1 MCVCALPRQPTEA
14 GRRARCSST
23 TQLAL
28 VARAGGAGRTLLH
41 ADREDDG
48 PWLSLPPLLPPLPP
62 QYTCVFCGK
71 TSVKR
76 KSTGI
81 WNCGSC
87 KKVQTGGS
95 YQLAT
100 AAAATVRSNL
110 SRLRKTVEE
119 A

>member
-1 MCVCALPRQPTEA
+1 LLRAD
-14 GRRARCSST
+14 RRP
-23 TQLAL
+23 LAL
-28 VARAGGAGRTLLH
+28 TL
-41 ADREDDG
+41 
-48 PWLSLPPLLPPLPP
+48 PLSPSPPPPS